1 MLIGWH
7 TTTLRGHNT
16 PLDPAS
22 RNDLLS
28 AVLILPFKGPVRSV
42 WGRVVLISVM
52 VPVSSGSQA
61 KPNAPEVNRPQ
72 LDQLERLTIS
82 FIRSHVGS
90 ITYFL
95 GRDPLPL
102 KEPLITGFL
111 FELDLIPPHTVT
123 TATSSKQPSGGDYVS
138 ANKSDVGNT

>member
-1 MLIGWH
+1 ML
-7 TTTLRGHNT
+7 
-16 PLDPAS
+16 LDLNGQFRKYLYLPYE
-22 RNDLLS
+22 LELS
-28 AVLILPFKGPVRSV
+28 SSDWSSPGIVT
-42 WGRVVLISVM
+42 ISII
-52 VPVSSGSQA
+52 SSGRQA
-61 KPNAPEVNRPQ
+61 KPNTTEVNRPQ

-111 FELDLIPPHTVT
+111 FDVDLIPQNVT
-123 TATSSKQPSGGDYVS
+123 TATSSK
-138 ANKSDVGNT
+138 

>member
-1 MLIGWH
+1 MA
-7 TTTLRGHNT
+7 TLESQYKLEGPGDQFIRLQT
-16 PLDPAS
+16 DLAPS
-22 RNDLLS
+22 RYIISN
-28 AVLILPFKGPVRSV
+28 
-42 WGRVVLISVM
+42 GRE
-52 VPVSSGSQA
+52 A
-61 KPNAPEVNRPQ
+61 KPNTTEVNRPQ

-111 FELDLIPPHTVT
+111 FE
-123 TATSSKQPSGGDYVS
+123 
-138 ANKSDVGNT
+138 

>member
-1 MLIGWH
+1 MFSLESEQE
-7 TTTLRGHNT
+7 RGERREERG
-16 PLDPAS
+16 PYQS
-22 RNDLLS
+22 DL
-28 AVLILPFKGPVRSV
+28 VR
-42 WGRVVLISVM
+42 
-52 VPVSSGSQA
+52 VSSGSQA
-61 KPNAPEVNRPQ
+61 KPNTTEVNRPQ

-111 FELDLIPPHTVT
+111 FDVDLIPQNVT
-123 TATSSKQPSGGDYVS
+123 TATSSK
-138 ANKSDVGNT
+138 

>member
-1 MLIGWH
+1 MASLESIELH
-7 TTTLRGHNT
+7 TTR
-16 PLDPAS
+16 AS
-22 RNDLLS
+22 
-28 AVLILPFKGPVRSV
+28 
-42 WGRVVLISVM
+42 VVSYKLEISSSDWSS
-52 VPVSSGSQA
+52 PGISSSGGQA
-61 KPNAPEVNRPQ
+61 KPNTTEVNRPQ

-111 FELDLIPPHTVT
+111 FDVDLIPQNVT
-123 TATSSKQPSGGDYVS
+123 TATSSK
-138 ANKSDVGNT
+138 